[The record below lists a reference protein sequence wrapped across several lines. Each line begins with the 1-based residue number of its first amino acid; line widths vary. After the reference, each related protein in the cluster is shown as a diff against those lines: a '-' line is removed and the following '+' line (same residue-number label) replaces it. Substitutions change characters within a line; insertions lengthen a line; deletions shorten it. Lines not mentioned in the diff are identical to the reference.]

1 MTIWP
6 LDDVDYTAES
16 IGAFAGTRSRGVFAA
31 EDCFRV
37 SPAGGF
43 KLRMTGGL
51 AWLKKDR
58 YWGVALL
65 ETADTTVT
73 VDVGSG
79 QLPRYVA
86 VALLLDKTA
95 NKPRMELRYGEYAA
109 SPQKPQPR
117 RDAYFDEIIVATV
130 LQRAGAVEITAGD
143 ITDERT
149 NETMCGL
156 MRDAVERLPLD
167 GLTDQMRSE
176 FDSWFA
182 KVKGQLSED
191 AAGHLLQ
198 QITGLEPK
206 TIQPYTAQA
215 GGGKL
220 TLTGTGENIR
230 FVAPADYAGGMKIV
244 VNGQEMTAKTA
255 AGEPLWPGFFVRGSV
270 VICYKN
276 GNTLTFNSGGLTAAD
291 KQTVRDW
298 MVTGHSVQGGSVKG
312 TVPVLG
318 AKRWTPTTIDQQIPA
333 GGYTGGVQTIAGDV
347 ALKPENIRKGVSLF
361 LVPGTYDGDHKGLA
375 ASMFNTLMMG
385 WGTAKVGSANR
396 DLFDVSGNALIA
408 KRELQLRFVTH
419 VWCYYDWD
427 QRTTVAGEFVV
438 NGTKKANCTLQLSP
452 QTQDVQTA
460 ADTMFVSA
468 GTRIEFN
475 TTATEN
481 WKACGGAVGF
491 IEVM

>member
-16 IGAFAGTRSRGVFAA
+16 IGAFAGARSRGVFAA

-37 SPAGGF
+37 SAAGGF

-182 KVKGQLSED
+182 KIKGQLSED
-191 AAGHLLQ
+191 AAGHLQQ
-198 QITGLEPK
+198 QITALEPK
-206 TIQPYTAQA
+206 TMQPYTAQA

-220 TLTGTGENIR
+220 TLTGTGENLR
-230 FVAPADYAGGMKIV
+230 FVAPADYVGGMKIV
-244 VNGQEMTAKTA
+244 VNGQEMTAKTM
-255 AGEPLWPGFFVRGSV
+255 AGEPLWPGYFKAGAV
-270 VICYKN
+270 VVCYKN
-276 GNTLTFNSGGLTAAD
+276 GDVLTFNGGGLSSAD
-291 KQTVRDW
+291 KKTAEDFLPE
-298 MVTGHSVQGGSVKG
+298 TKSLLGGSVRG
-312 TVPVLG
+312 RVPVLP
-318 AKRWTPTTIDQQIPA
+318 AKRWMPTNYDQQIPA
-333 GGYTGGVQTIAGDV
+333 GRYTGGVQTIVGDQHLTAG
-347 ALKPENIRKGVSLF
+347 NIRKGVNLF
-361 LVPGTYDGDHKGLA
+361 GVIGTYETPTGPGA
-375 ASMFNTLMMG
+375 CVFNTLMRK
-385 WGTAKVGSANR
+385 WGTPRFLGVNPQFFS
-396 DLFDVSGNALIA
+396 VSGATLTALKSMHIQLKTIA
-408 KRELQLRFVTH
+408 
-419 VWCYYDWD
+419 WAYYDWD
-427 QRTTVAGEFVV
+427 QSTVVKAKFVV
-438 NGTKKANCTLQLSP
+438 DGTPKAECVLSLTP
-452 QTQDVQTA
+452 QTEDDQTA
-460 ADTMFVSA
+460 SDTAYVQA
-468 GTRIEFN
+468 GSRITFD
-475 TTATEN
+475 TSVTQTY
-481 WKACGGAVGF
+481 KTDGGAVGF
-491 IEVM
+491 VEVL